1 MKEIAEFHFTLLHS
15 SFSQFIRSWHL
26 NHLMPILP
34 FLPTLYKLWKTRLE
48 SLSFKQWELAVTLQN
63 DALTDAVIARL
74 ASKLSS
80 RALEH
85 IAVQRLGFTEDE
97 VTNLRSECH
106 EDSNRFNRKILIRWR
121 NTSQRNTAQVDAKDS
136 RITWKNRGILSV
148 GKRGDPE
155 NTSVVLYWFKYCHAQ
170 KFDNKKMNFSS
181 GHYALVYFV
190 ISGVPIHLCLIAKW
204 LLCSYWPRVTQV

>member
-1 MKEIAEFHFTLLHS
+1 M
-15 SFSQFIRSWHL
+15 
-26 NHLMPILP
+26 
-34 FLPTLYKLWKTRLE
+34 
-48 SLSFKQWELAVTLQN
+48 SFKQWELAVTLQN

-80 RALEH
+80 RELEH

-106 EDSNRFNRKILIRWR
+106 EDSNRFNRKILIRWEKYVTKKHGSGR
-121 NTSQRNTAQVDAKDS
+121 RKGFQDNLK
-136 RITWKNRGILSV
+136 TWKNRGILSV
-148 GKRGDPE
+148 RKRGDPE
-155 NTSVVLYWFKYCHAQ
+155 NTSVVLYWFKYYHAQ
-170 KFDNKKMNFSS
+170 KFDNKKMDFSS